1 MILIFLFK
9 IYYFSLLFLK
19 IQLLLF
25 KFHLI
30 RSLVLR
36 KILQEFYFPLYRR
49 LALFHLCDFFS
60 IFWIFYQTPI
70 TQWMVATNERLR
82 DDSHFGL
89 KMRKLSF
96 LYSNDYYSSVI
107 PSLWNLMDG
116 KIPLKLS
123 QNCVKLYQTIKR

>member
-60 IFWIFYQTPI
+60 IFWIFFIKLQLHNEWSQQTKDCVMILTLAWKWGNSPFFIQMI
-70 TQWMVATNERLR
+70 TILPWFPRFEIWWTEKYLSNC
-82 DDSHFGL
+82 
-89 KMRKLSF
+89 RKI
-96 LYSNDYYSSVI
+96 V
-107 PSLWNLMDG
+107 
-116 KIPLKLS
+116 
-123 QNCVKLYQTIKR
+123 